1 MLDLDNKITFD
12 KDTIDSPN
20 LCDKFTEDDLCKI
33 GDLVWQDYQSDVQSR
48 VHWLQRNSAGMD
60 LAMQIQKDKSFP
72 WPGCSNIAFPLITIA
87 ALQFHSR
94 AYPDIVDGTSVVQ
107 SRVIGPDPDGAKTAR
122 SERISTHMSW
132 QLLEQD
138 EDWEEQ
144 TDRALLNV
152 PIVGTAWKK
161 TYFSG
166 DKGRNESDLVLARD
180 LVINYW
186 AKNVEDYTKT
196 HLIPMSRNT
205 IHSRILSGVYRDVR
219 EEEWYDDTA
228 PAIPQT
234 EESVEID
241 NRSGMEQPQPDTR
254 TPFLALE
261 QHRTLD
267 LDGDGYAEPYIVTI
281 ENSTHCVLRI
291 VARADS
297 ERDVEKSPS
306 GEIIRIQAH
315 EYFTKIPF
323 IPSADGSIMD
333 IGYGVL
339 LGPLNESVNS
349 AVNQLFDSGTISN
362 TAGGF
367 LGRGAK
373 IRGGV
378 YNFSPFEWNRVDST
392 GDDLRKSVI
401 PLPVR
406 EPSSVMFQLL
416 SLLINYTEK
425 ISGAVDISTGGN
437 PGQNTPAQTS
447 QTMIEQG
454 QKVYAAIF
462 KRIWRSMK
470 QEYKKLYILNA
481 IHLPAGKTY
490 FAGGD
495 TYISRADYLGDS
507 SSVVPV
513 ADPNVMSD
521 QARFKQA
528 SALMQV
534 ANGNLLYSPDEVNKY
549 YLKSMKIPNIDKVY
563 LGLAKKMP
571 PPLTEKVQ
579 IEQLKVQVAMANL
592 QWKKLQYMSSLFE
605 QRRLNEA
612 KIISLYAQ
620 AAFAQQQAGGIGATA
635 NIEEFK
641 AKIDALKMMND
652 SITQQAQQVGE
663 NDNTTGQDGT
673 GGQGTIPQL
682 EGPSGDGNANGMGN
696 SSAQQTNGAMG

>member
-1 MLDLDNKITFD
+1 
-12 KDTIDSPN
+12 
-20 LCDKFTEDDLCKI
+20 
-33 GDLVWQDYQSDVQSR
+33 
-48 VHWLQRNSAGMD
+48 MD

-94 AYPDIVDGTSVVQ
+94 AYPDIVDGVDVVQ
-107 SRVIGPDPDGAKTAR
+107 CRVVGPDPDNKKTERA
-122 SERISTHMSW
+122 ERISTHMSW

-166 DKGRNESDLVLARD
+166 EHGRNESDLVLARD

-196 HLIPMSRNT
+196 HIIPLSRNK
-205 IHSRILSGVYRDVR
+205 IHGRILTGVYRDIR
-219 EEEWYDDTA
+219 DEEWYSAEVA
-228 PAIPQT
+228 PAVQQSA
-234 EESVEID
+234 EEVEVD
-241 NRSGMEQPQPDTR
+241 NRSGMDQPQPDTR
-254 TPFLALE
+254 TPYVALE

-267 LDGDGYAEPYIVTI
+267 LDGDGYDEPYIITI
-281 ENSTHCVLRI
+281 EQTTHTVLRI
-291 VARADS
+291 VVRADG
-297 ERDVEKSPS
+297 ERDIERSA
-306 GEIIRIQAH
+306 GREIIRVKAH

-373 IRGGV
+373 IKGGV

-406 EPSSVMFQLL
+406 EPSNVMFQLL

-462 KRIWRSMK
+462 KRIWRSLR
-470 QEYKKLYILNA
+470 QEYKKLYVLNA
-481 IHLPAGKTY
+481 IHLPVGKVY

-495 TYISRADYLGDS
+495 TYISKADYMGDS

-521 QARFKQA
+521 QSRFKQA
-528 SALMQV
+528 QFLDSIAR
-534 ANGNLLYSPDEVNKY
+534 GNLLYDPDEVNKY
-549 YLKSMKIPNIDKVY
+549 VLKAAKIPNIDKVY
-563 LGLAKKMP
+563 LGMKRKLP

-620 AAFAQQQAGGIGATA
+620 AALAQEQAGGVGAASNIAAFTA
-635 NIEEFK
+635 Q
-641 AKIDALKMMND
+641 IDALKMVND
-652 SITQQAQQVGE
+652 SISQQQKEVGG

-696 SSAQQTNGAMG
+696 QAAE

>member
-1 MLDLDNKITFD
+1 MLDLEHKLTFNKE
-12 KDTIDSPN
+12 TIDSPN
-20 LCDKFTEDDLCKI
+20 LCDKFTEEDLQKI
-33 GDLVWQDYQSDVQSR
+33 GDLVWTDYQADVQSR
-48 VHWLQRNSAGMD
+48 EHWLQRNSAGMD

-94 AYPDIVDGTSVVQ
+94 AYPDIVDGIDVVQ
-107 SRVIGPDPDGAKTAR
+107 ARVVGPDPDGKKT
-122 SERISTHMSW
+122 ERAERVSTHMSW
-132 QLLEQD
+132 QLLEED
-138 EDWEEQ
+138 DDWEEQ

-161 TYFSG
+161 TYYSG
-166 DKGRNESDLVLARD
+166 EHGRNESDLVLARD

-196 HLIPMSRNT
+196 HLIPLSRNT
-205 IHSRILSGVYRDVR
+205 IHSRIVSGVYKDVR
-219 EEEWYDDTA
+219 EEEWYCGIA
-228 PAIPQT
+228 PQITQSA
-234 EESVEID
+234 EEVEVD
-241 NRSGMEQPQPDTR
+241 NRSGMEQPQPDSR

-281 ENSTHCVLRI
+281 EGSTHCVLRI

-297 ERDVEKSPS
+297 EQDVQQTES
-306 GEIIRIQAH
+306 GEIIRIKAH

-373 IRGGV
+373 IKGGV

-406 EPSSVMFQLL
+406 EPSNVMFQLL

-462 KRIWRSMK
+462 KRIWRSLK

-490 FAGGD
+490 FAGSD
-495 TYISRADYLGDS
+495 TYISKFDYLGDS

-521 QARFKQA
+521 QSRFKQA
-528 SALMQV
+528 QFLDSIAR
-534 ANGNLLYSPDEVNKY
+534 GNLLYDPDEVNKY
-549 YLKSMKIPNIDKVY
+549 VLKAAKIPNIDKVY
-563 LGLAKKMP
+563 LGMKRKLP
-571 PPLTEKVQ
+571 PPMTEKIQ

-620 AAFAQQQAGGIGATA
+620 AALAQEQAGGIGAA
-635 NIEEFK
+635 SNIEAFK
-641 AKIDALKMMND
+641 AQIDALKMVND
-652 SITQQAQQVGE
+652 SITQQQQQVGG

-673 GGQGTIPQL
+673 SGQGTIPQL
-682 EGPSGDGNANGMGN
+682 EGPSGDGNANGMG
-696 SSAQQTNGAMG
+696 SPATQ

>member
-1 MLDLDNKITFD
+1 MLDLDNKLTFD
-12 KDTIDSPN
+12 KETIDSPN
-20 LCDKFTEDDLCKI
+20 LCHKFTDTDLQKI
-33 GDLVWQDYQSDVQSR
+33 GDLVWEDYQTDVQSR
-48 VHWLQRNSAGMD
+48 IHWLERNSAGMD

-72 WPGCSNIAFPLITIA
+72 WAGCSNIAFPLITIA

-94 AYPDIVDGTSVVQ
+94 AYPDIVDGIDVVQ
-107 SRVIGPDPDGAKTAR
+107 ARVIGPDPDGKKM
-122 SERISTHMSW
+122 ERAERVSTHMSW
-132 QLLEQD
+132 QLLEED

-166 DKGRNESDLVLARD
+166 EFGRNESDLVLARD

-196 HLIPMSRNT
+196 HLIPLSRNK
-205 IHSRILSGVYRDVR
+205 IHSRILTDTYRDVR
-219 EEEWYDDTA
+219 EEEWYTEVA
-228 PAIPQT
+228 PQVQQSA
-234 EESVEID
+234 EDVEVD
-241 NRSGMEQPQPDTR
+241 NRSGMDQPQPDTR

-281 ENSTHCVLRI
+281 ESTTHCVLRI
-291 VARADS
+291 VARANS
-297 ERDVEKSPS
+297 EQDVQRTED
-306 GEIIRIQAH
+306 GEIIRIKAH

-378 YNFSPFEWNRVDST
+378 YNFSPFEWNRVDSN

-406 EPSSVMFQLL
+406 EPSNVMYQLL

-462 KRIWRSMK
+462 KRIWRSLK

-490 FAGGD
+490 FAGSD
-495 TYISRADYLGDS
+495 TYISKFDYLGDS

-528 SALMQV
+528 QFLESIAR
-534 ANGNLLYSPDEVNKY
+534 GNLLYDPDEVNKY
-549 YLKSMKIPNIDKVY
+549 ILKAAKIPNIDKVY
-563 LGLAKKMP
+563 LGMKRKLP

-620 AAFAQQQAGGIGATA
+620 AALAQEQAGGVGAASNIAAFTA
-635 NIEEFK
+635 Q
-641 AKIDALKMMND
+641 IDALKMVND
-652 SITQQAQQVGE
+652 SISQQQKEVGG
-663 NDNTTGQDGT
+663 NDNGTGQDAT
-673 GGQGTIPQL
+673 GGQGIIPQL
-682 EGPSGDGNANGMGN
+682 GGPSSNGNVDGMGQGT
-696 SSAQQTNGAMG
+696 SASVDGAMG

>member
-1 MLDLDNKITFD
+1 M
-12 KDTIDSPN
+12 
-20 LCDKFTEDDLCKI
+20 
-33 GDLVWQDYQSDVQSR
+33 
-48 VHWLQRNSAGMD
+48 QRNSAGMD

-94 AYPDIVDGTSVVQ
+94 AYPDIVDGMDVVQ
-107 SRVIGPDPDGAKTAR
+107 ARVIGPDPDGKKTDRA
-122 SERISTHMSW
+122 ERVSTHMSW
-132 QLLEQD
+132 QLLEED
-138 EDWEEQ
+138 DDWEEQ

-166 DKGRNESDLVLARD
+166 EHGRNESDLVLARD

-196 HLIPMSRNT
+196 HLIPLSRNT
-205 IHSRILSGVYRDVR
+205 IHSRIVSGVYKDVR
-219 EEEWYDDTA
+219 EEEWYCDIA
-228 PAIPQT
+228 PQIPQT
-234 EESVEID
+234 EEGVEVD
-241 NRSGMEQPQPDTR
+241 NRSGMEQPQPDSR

-281 ENSTHCVLRI
+281 EGSTHCVLRI

-297 ERDVEKSPS
+297 EQDVQQTES
-306 GEIIRIQAH
+306 GEIIRIKAH

-373 IRGGV
+373 IKGGV

-406 EPSSVMFQLL
+406 EPSNVMFQLL

-462 KRIWRSMK
+462 KRIWRSLK

-490 FAGGD
+490 FAGSD
-495 TYISRADYLGDS
+495 TYISKFDYLGDS

-521 QARFKQA
+521 QSRFKQA
-528 SALMQV
+528 QFLDSV
-534 ANGNLLYSPDEVNKY
+534 ARGNLLYNPDEVNK
-549 YLKSMKIPNIDKVY
+549 
-563 LGLAKKMP
+563 
-571 PPLTEKVQ
+571 
-579 IEQLKVQVAMANL
+579 
-592 QWKKLQYMSSLFE
+592 
-605 QRRLNEA
+605 
-612 KIISLYAQ
+612 
-620 AAFAQQQAGGIGATA
+620 
-635 NIEEFK
+635 
-641 AKIDALKMMND
+641 
-652 SITQQAQQVGE
+652 
-663 NDNTTGQDGT
+663 
-673 GGQGTIPQL
+673 
-682 EGPSGDGNANGMGN
+682 
-696 SSAQQTNGAMG
+696 

>member
-1 MLDLDNKITFD
+1 MLDLENKLTLNQE
-12 KDTIDSPN
+12 TIDASN
-20 LCDKFTEDDLCKI
+20 LTDKFSEGDLQKI

-48 VHWLQRNSAGMD
+48 VHWLERNSAGMD

-94 AYPDIVDGTSVVQ
+94 AYPDIVDGVDVVQ
-107 SRVIGPDPDGAKTAR
+107 CRVVGPDPDNKKTERA
-122 SERISTHMSW
+122 ERISTHMSW

-161 TYFSG
+161 TYYSG
-166 DKGRNESDLVLARD
+166 EHGRNESDLVLARD

-196 HLIPMSRNT
+196 HIIPLSRNK
-205 IHSRILSGVYRDVR
+205 IHSRILTGVYRDVR
-219 EEEWYDDTA
+219 EEEWYSAEVA
-228 PAIPQT
+228 PAVRQSA
-234 EESVEID
+234 EEVEVD
-241 NRSGMEQPQPDTR
+241 NRSGMDQPQPDTR
-254 TPFLALE
+254 TPYVALE

-267 LDGDGYAEPYIVTI
+267 LDGDGYDEPYIITI
-281 ENSTHCVLRI
+281 EQTTHTVLRI
-291 VARADS
+291 VVRADG
-297 ERDVEKSPS
+297 ERDIERSAG
-306 GEIIRIQAH
+306 GEIIRVKAH

-373 IRGGV
+373 IKGGV

-406 EPSSVMFQLL
+406 EPSNVMFQLL

-462 KRIWRSMK
+462 KRIWRSLR
-470 QEYKKLYILNA
+470 QEYKKLYVLNA
-481 IHLPAGKTY
+481 IHLPVGKVY

-495 TYISRADYLGDS
+495 TYISKADYMGDS

-521 QARFKQA
+521 QSRFKQA
-528 SALMQV
+528 QFLDSIAR
-534 ANGNLLYSPDEVNKY
+534 GNLLYDPDEVNKY
-549 YLKSMKIPNIDKVY
+549 VLKAAKIPNIDKVY
-563 LGLAKKMP
+563 LGMKRKLP

-620 AAFAQQQAGGIGATA
+620 AALAQEQAGGVGAASNIAAFTA
-635 NIEEFK
+635 Q
-641 AKIDALKMMND
+641 IDALKMVND
-652 SITQQAQQVGE
+652 SISQQQKEVGG

-682 EGPSGDGNANGMGN
+682 EGSSGDGNANGMGN
-696 SSAQQTNGAMG
+696 QAAQ

>member
-1 MLDLDNKITFD
+1 MLDLEHKLTFNKE
-12 KDTIDSPN
+12 TIDSPN
-20 LCDKFTEDDLCKI
+20 LCDKFTEEDLQKI
-33 GDLVWQDYQSDVQSR
+33 GDLVWTDYQADVQSR
-48 VHWLQRNSAGMD
+48 EHWLQRNSAGMD

-94 AYPDIVDGTSVVQ
+94 AYPDIVDGIDVVQ
-107 SRVIGPDPDGAKTAR
+107 ARVVGSDPDGKKT
-122 SERISTHMSW
+122 ERAERVSTHMSW
-132 QLLEQD
+132 QLLEED
-138 EDWEEQ
+138 DDWEEQ

-161 TYFSG
+161 TYYSG
-166 DKGRNESDLVLARD
+166 EHGRNESDLVLARD

-196 HLIPMSRNT
+196 HLIPLSRNT
-205 IHSRILSGVYRDVR
+205 IHSRIVSGVYKDVR
-219 EEEWYDDTA
+219 EEEWYCDTA
-228 PAIPQT
+228 PQITQSA
-234 EESVEID
+234 EEVEVD
-241 NRSGMEQPQPDTR
+241 NRSGMEQPQPDSR

-281 ENSTHCVLRI
+281 EGSTHCVLRI

-297 ERDVEKSPS
+297 EQDVQQTES
-306 GEIIRIQAH
+306 GEIIRIKAH

-373 IRGGV
+373 IKGGV

-406 EPSSVMFQLL
+406 EPSNVMFQLL

-462 KRIWRSMK
+462 KRIWRSLK

-481 IHLPAGKTY
+481 IHLPAGRMY
-490 FAGGD
+490 FAGSD
-495 TYISRADYLGDS
+495 TYISKSDYLGDS

-521 QARFKQA
+521 QSRFKQA
-528 SALMQV
+528 QFLDSV
-534 ANGNLLYSPDEVNKY
+534 ARGNLLYDPDEVNKY
-549 YLKSMKIPNIDKVY
+549 VLKAAKIPNIDKVY
-563 LGLAKKMP
+563 LGMKRKLP

-620 AAFAQQQAGGIGATA
+620 AALAQQQAGGVGAA
-635 NIEEFK
+635 SNIEAFK
-641 AKIDALKMMND
+641 AQIDALKMVND

-663 NDNTTGQDGT
+663 NDNTSGQDGT

-682 EGPSGDGNANGMGN
+682 EGPSGDGNANGMG
-696 SSAQQTNGAMG
+696 SPSAQ